1 MSSKLK
7 VNWYYYLKKLGV
19 NHSRSYFS
27 LVVKLLEGAIMTFIT
42 VIYYYLGVYF

>member
-7 VNWYYYLKKLGV
+7 VNRYYYLKKLGV
-19 NHSRSYFS
+19 IQSRSYFS

-42 VIYYYLGVYF
+42 VIYYYLG